1 MPVTFTE
8 TEPKKFVHETAALY
22 TTVCPAAA
30 GCGGVTV
37 KLRVGRTTVTV
48 IWTECTKAPL
58 VAVIVTG

>member
-22 TTVCPAAA
+22 ITVCPAEAV
-30 GCGGVTV
+30 CGGVTV
-37 KLRVGRTTVTV
+37 KLRVGWATVTV
-48 IWTECTKAPL
+48 ICAECTKPPL